1 MTSLENGA
9 PTGRCP
15 GLVTMTETG
24 MRRMSGHNLF
34 SHPPRRYLL
43 DGPTSGHGGVGRG
56 PREAGWARGRG
67 DSLGDEMGAL
77 AKAKTRASFGL

>member
-43 DGPTSGHGGVGRG
+43 DGPTSGPRRGGGG
-56 PREAGWARGRG
+56 PREAGWARGG
-67 DSLGDEMGAL
+67 ILGDEANGH
-77 AKAKTRASFGL
+77 KTFDLCP